1 MRIIYSD
8 QEIDELVNEV
18 KYLPDNW
25 HEVLMDKERL
35 IVRGINGNDFII
47 IFRPP
52 ATPDDNFSVG
62 LGLCIKSIR
71 PPFLLRRYNGEGNTH
86 TNYIEGN
93 EVGIFHV
100 HYTTEKYQHLSQK
113 NEHYAEE
120 TDRYTDVHGALQC
133 LIQDAN
139 FRQSPSF

>member
-52 ATPDDNFSVG
+52 AIPDNNFSVG
-62 LGLCIKSIR
+62 LGLCI
-71 PPFLLRRYNGEGNTH
+71 
-86 TNYIEGN
+86 
-93 EVGIFHV
+93 
-100 HYTTEKYQHLSQK
+100 
-113 NEHYAEE
+113 
-120 TDRYTDVHGALQC
+120 
-133 LIQDAN
+133 
-139 FRQSPSF
+139 